1 MSARFILLHP
11 LALIFDEVYLHSC
24 ASLTIFQICFFTLSL
39 GTSFGFHLVSSLH
52 LSKLV
57 DLFYLSSLVC
67 VDGKDMICTMC
78 LIYWKTMLMLAH
90 LGFSL
95 LKCLSMSHP
104 SLFGWESL
112 YLSLLVLVDQPFACY
127 KFMPLMLYKN
137 LSFVHGCVFKNSRG
151 SEDSMLCTL
160 YSNAKIKF
168 VHVPWGAS

>member
-1 MSARFILLHP
+1 MSARLILLHP
-11 LALIFDEVYLHSC
+11 LALIFGEVELHSC
-24 ASLTIFQICFFTLSL
+24 ASLTIFQKKFFTLSL
-39 GTSFGFHLVSSLH
+39 GTIFALHLVSSLH

-112 YLSLLVLVDQPFACY
+112 YLSCPYWSTICLLQVYASYVI
-127 KFMPLMLYKN
+127 KKN
-137 LSFVHGCVFKNSRG
+137 LTFVHGCVFK
-151 SEDSMLCTL
+151 
-160 YSNAKIKF
+160 
-168 VHVPWGAS
+168 